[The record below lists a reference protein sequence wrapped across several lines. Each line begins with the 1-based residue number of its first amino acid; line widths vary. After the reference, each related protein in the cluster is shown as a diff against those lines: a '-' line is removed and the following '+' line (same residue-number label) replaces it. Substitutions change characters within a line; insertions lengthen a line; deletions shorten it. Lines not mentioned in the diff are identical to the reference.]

1 MHGPRV
7 RIHDNDTTVGAMSRI
22 ALAQL
27 SICPPSTFC
36 VWPALGAVE
45 GVLTG
50 VGGGHSI
57 ALEPGKRA
65 AAALGEGHLHV
76 HALHGS
82 NASILSIKRIKEAQ
96 MSPQQIGQF
105 LVEH

>member
-1 MHGPRV
+1 MTCLPFG
-7 RIHDNDTTVGAMSRI
+7 GARRYARRSRDGETRFYH
-22 ALAQL
+22 
-27 SICPPSTFC
+27 SYSR
-36 VWPALGAVE
+36 WPALGAVE

-50 VGGGHSI
+50 GGYSI
-57 ALEPGKRA
+57 ALEAGKRA

-82 NASILSIKRIKEAQ
+82 NASILSIERIKEAQ
-96 MSPQQIGQF
+96 MSPRQIGRF